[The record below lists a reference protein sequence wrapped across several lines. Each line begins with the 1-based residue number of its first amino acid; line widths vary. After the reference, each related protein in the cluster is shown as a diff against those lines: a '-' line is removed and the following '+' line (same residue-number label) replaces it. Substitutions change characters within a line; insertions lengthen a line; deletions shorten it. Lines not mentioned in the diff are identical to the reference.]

1 MKGKLKRY
9 LSGDGAVVC
18 AVLEGTEMCR
28 EMERIHKTSAVCTAA
43 LGRLSM
49 AASLIGYTL
58 KEPGDTVTVRLDGGG
73 PAGILL
79 AVADDLG
86 NVKSYAENKLVELPL
101 NAKGKLDVA
110 GAVGT
115 DGTIFVIK
123 DIGLKEPYSGQTAL
137 VSGEIAEDVTQYFA
151 ESEQIPSACGLGVL
165 VDPDLTVN
173 CAGGYLIQLLPFAPE
188 SDIVQLEANLKDVT
202 SVTDLLRAGMTADD
216 IAKKLLAGLN
226 PELLDESEPA
236 YACDCSRERT
246 ERMLRAL
253 DVQTL
258 RDMADE
264 MPEIEVCCHFCTNKY
279 VFTPEEVRRMAEDKE
294 RFAAENTAGSES

>member
-9 LSGDGAVVC
+9 LSADGAVVC

-58 KEPGDTVTVRLDGGG
+58 KNPGDTVTVRLDGGG

-86 NVKSYAENKLVELPL
+86 NVKSYVDQPVVELPL

-115 DGTIFVIK
+115 DGTLFVIK

-137 VSGEIAEDVTQYFA
+137 VSGEIAEDITQYFA
-151 ESEQIPSACGLGVL
+151 DSEQVPSACGLGVL
-165 VDPDLTVN
+165 VNPDKASLLSQAPQNLRSMASAAESSIDIDAVFSDMKTVY
-173 CAGGYLIQLLPFAPE
+173 GLFQQYGF
-188 SDIVQLEANLKDVT
+188 
-202 SVTDLLRAGMTADD
+202 MT
-216 IAKKLLAGLN
+216 
-226 PELLDESEPA
+226 EF
-236 YACDCSRERT
+236 
-246 ERMLRAL
+246 
-253 DVQTL
+253 
-258 RDMADE
+258 
-264 MPEIEVCCHFCTNKY
+264 H
-279 VFTPEEVRRMAEDKE
+279 VRRSFD
-294 RFAAENTAGSES
+294 

>member
-9 LSGDGAVVC
+9 LSEDGAVVC
-18 AVLEGTEMCR
+18 SVLDGTEMCR
-28 EMERIHKTSAVCTAA
+28 EMERIHKPSAVCTAA

-58 KEPGDTVTVRLDGGG
+58 KNAGDTVTVRLDGGG

-86 NVKSYAENKLVELPL
+86 NVKSYVEQPIVELPL

-151 ESEQIPSACGLGVL
+151 DSEQVPSACGLGVL
-165 VDPDLTVN
+165 VNPDLTVA

-188 SDIVQLEANLKDVT
+188 SDIAQLEENLKDIT
-202 SVTDLLRAGMTADD
+202 SVTDLMQSGMTADD
-216 IAKKLLAGLN
+216 IAQKLMAGLSA
-226 PELLDESEPA
+226 ELLDESEPE

-246 ERMLRAL
+246 ARMLCSL
-253 DVQTL
+253 DIPTL
-258 RDMADE
+258 QEMADE
-264 MPEIEVCCHFCTNKY
+264 MPEIEVCCHFCNEKY
-279 VFTPEEVRRMAEDKE
+279 VFTPDELREMIKKKEESAQD
-294 RFAAENTAGSES
+294 NG

>member
-9 LSGDGAVVC
+9 LSADGAVVC
-18 AVLEGTEMCR
+18 AVLDGTEMCR

-58 KEPGDTVTVRLDGGG
+58 KNPGDTVTVRIDGGG

-86 NVKSYAENKLVELPL
+86 NVKSYVDHPIVELPL

-115 DGTIFVIK
+115 DGTLFVIK

-137 VSGEIAEDVTQYFA
+137 VSGEIAEDITQYFA
-151 ESEQIPSACGLGVL
+151 DSEQIPSACGLGVL
-165 VDPDLTVN
+165 VNPDLTVAY
-173 CAGGYLIQLLPFAPE
+173 AGGYLIQLLPFAPE
-188 SDIVQLEANLKDVT
+188 SDIAQLEQNLADIT
-202 SVTDLLRAGMTADD
+202 SVTALMEQGMQAED
-216 IAKKLLAGLN
+216 IAQKLLNGLD
-226 PELLDESEPA
+226 PEPLDESEPA

-246 ERMLRAL
+246 ERMLRSL
-253 DVQTL
+253 DVPTL
-258 RDMADE
+258 REMAAE

-279 VFTPEEVRRMAEDKE
+279 VFTPAEVAAMADDKE
-294 RFAAENTAGSES
+294 KAAQQAE

>member
-1 MKGKLKRY
+1 MKGILKRY

-18 AVLEGTEMCR
+18 SVLDGTEMCR

-58 KEPGDTVTVRLDGGG
+58 KNPGDTVTVRLDGGG

-86 NVKSYAENKLVELPL
+86 NVKSYVDHPLVELPL

-115 DGTIFVIK
+115 DGTLFVIK
-123 DIGLKEPYSGQTAL
+123 DLGMKEPYSGQTAL

-151 ESEQIPSACGLGVL
+151 DSEQVPTACGLGVL
-165 VDPDLTVN
+165 VNPDLTVR
-173 CAGGYLIQLLPFAPE
+173 CAGGYLVQLLPFAPE
-188 SDIVQLEANLKDVT
+188 SDIAQLEENLKDVT
-202 SVTDLLRAGMTADD
+202 SVTELMQSGLDADA
-216 IAKKLLAGLN
+216 IAQKLMAGLN
-226 PELLDESEPA
+226 AEMLDESEPA

-246 ERMLRAL
+246 ARMLAAL
-253 DVQTL
+253 DVPTL
-258 RDMADE
+258 REMAAE
-264 MPEIEVCCHFCTNKY
+264 MPEIEVCCHFCTKKY
-279 VFTPEEVRRMAEDKE
+279 VFTPAEITAMANAKE
-294 RFAAENTAGSES
+294 QKDN

>member
-9 LSGDGAVVC
+9 LSADGAVVC
-18 AVLEGTEMCR
+18 AVLDGTEMCR
-28 EMERIHKTSAVCTAA
+28 EMERIHRTSAVCTAA

-58 KEPGDTVTVRLDGGG
+58 KNSGDTVTVRIDGGG
-73 PAGILL
+73 PAGVLL

-86 NVKSYAENKLVELPL
+86 NVKSYVDHPIIELPL

-115 DGTIFVIK
+115 DGTLFVIK

-137 VSGEIAEDVTQYFA
+137 VSGEIAEDITQYFA
-151 ESEQIPSACGLGVL
+151 VSEQIPSACGLGVL
-165 VDPDLTVN
+165 VNPDLSVA

-188 SDIVQLEANLKDVT
+188 SDIAQLEQNLAGIT
-202 SVTDLLRAGMTADD
+202 SVTALMEQGMQAED
-216 IAKKLLAGLN
+216 IAQKLMAGLN
-226 PELLDESEPA
+226 PEPLDESEPA
-236 YACDCSRERT
+236 YTCDCSRERT
-246 ERMLRAL
+246 ERMLRSL
-253 DVQTL
+253 DVSTL
-258 RDMADE
+258 REMAAE

-279 VFTPEEVRRMAEDKE
+279 IFTPAEVAAMADDKE
-294 RFAAENTAGSES
+294 KAAQNRAEES

>member
-123 DIGLKEPYSGQTAL
+123 DIGMKEPYSGQTAL

-264 MPEIEVCCHFCTNKY
+264 MPEIEVCCHFCNEKY
-279 VFTPEEVRRMAEDKE
+279 VFTPDELRQMIAEKE
-294 RFAAENTAGSES
+294 QAAPENDN

>member
-1 MKGKLKRY
+1 MKGILKRY

-18 AVLEGTEMCR
+18 SVLDGTEMCR

-58 KEPGDTVTVRLDGGG
+58 KNPGDTVTVRLDGGG

-86 NVKSYAENKLVELPL
+86 NVKSYVDHPVIELPL

-115 DGTIFVIK
+115 DGTLFVIK
-123 DIGLKEPYSGQTAL
+123 DLGMKEPYSGQTAL

-151 ESEQIPSACGLGVL
+151 DSEQVPTACGLGVL
-165 VDPDLTVN
+165 VNPDLTVR
-173 CAGGYLIQLLPFAPE
+173 CAGGYLVQLLPFAPE
-188 SDIVQLEANLKDVT
+188 SDIAQLEENLKDVT
-202 SVTDLLRAGMTADD
+202 SVTELMQSGLDADA
-216 IAKKLLAGLN
+216 IAQKLMAGLN
-226 PELLDESEPA
+226 AEMLDESEPA

-246 ERMLRAL
+246 ARMLAAL
-253 DVQTL
+253 DVPTL
-258 RDMADE
+258 REMAAE
-264 MPEIEVCCHFCTNKY
+264 MPEIEVCCHFCTKKY
-279 VFTPEEVRRMAEDKE
+279 VFTPAEITAMADAKE
-294 RFAAENTAGSES
+294 QKDN

>member
-1 MKGKLKRY
+1 MNGKLKRY
-9 LSGDGAVVC
+9 LSEDGAVVC

-58 KEPGDTVTVRLDGGG
+58 KNAGDTVTVRLDGGG

-86 NVKSYAENKLVELPL
+86 NVKSYVDQPVVELPL

-123 DIGLKEPYSGQTAL
+123 DSGLKEPYSGQTAL
-137 VSGEIAEDVTQYFA
+137 VSGEIAEDITQYFA
-151 ESEQIPSACGLGVL
+151 DSEQVPSACGLGVL
-165 VDPDLTVN
+165 VNPDLTVA

-188 SDIVQLEANLKDVT
+188 SDIAQLEENLKDVT
-202 SVTDLLRAGMTADD
+202 SVTDLLQSGMTPDD
-216 IAKKLLAGLN
+216 IAQKLMAGLGA
-226 PELLDESEPA
+226 ELLDESEPV

-246 ERMLRAL
+246 AKMLRSL
-253 DVQTL
+253 DIPTL
-258 RDMADE
+258 REMADE
-264 MPEIEVCCHFCTNKY
+264 MPEIEVCCHFCNEKY
-279 VFTPEEVRRMAEDKE
+279 VFTPDELRQMIAEKE
-294 RFAAENTAGSES
+294 QASPVDES

>member
-9 LSGDGAVVC
+9 LSADGAVVC
-18 AVLEGTEMCR
+18 AVLDGTAMCR
-28 EMERIHKTSAVCTAA
+28 EMERIHQTSAVCTAA

-58 KEPGDTVTVRLDGGG
+58 KNAGDTVTVRLDGGG

-86 NVKSYAENKLVELPL
+86 NVKSYVDQPVVELPL

-115 DGTIFVIK
+115 DGTLFVIK

-151 ESEQIPSACGLGVL
+151 DSEQVPSACGLGVL
-165 VDPDLTVN
+165 VAPDLSVV

-188 SDIVQLEANLKDVT
+188 SDIAQLEENLKDVT
-202 SVTDLLRAGMTADD
+202 SVTDLMQNGMTPDD
-216 IAKKLLAGLN
+216 IAQKLMRGLDA
-226 PELLDESEPA
+226 ELLDESEPM

-246 ERMLRAL
+246 EKMLRAL
-253 DVQTL
+253 DAPTL
-258 RDMADE
+258 REMAEE
-264 MPEIEVCCHFCTNKY
+264 MPEIEVCCHFCTKKY
-279 VFTPEEVRRMAEDKE
+279 VFTPAEVMQMAVDKE
-294 RFAAENTAGSES
+294 NAAKQDDTES

>member
-18 AVLEGTEMCR
+18 AVLDGTEMCR

-101 NAKGKLDVA
+101 NDRGKLDVA

-151 ESEQIPSACGLGVL
+151 ESEQIPTACGLGVL
-165 VDPDLTVN
+165 VDPDLTVS
-173 CAGGYLIQLLPFAPE
+173 CAGGYLIQLLPFASE
-188 SDIVQLEANLKDVT
+188 SDIAQLEQNLKDIT
-202 SVTDLLRAGMTADD
+202 GVTDLLRSGMTADD
-216 IAKKLLAGLN
+216 IAQKLMNGLD
-226 PELLDESEPA
+226 PALLDESEPA

-258 RDMADE
+258 RDMAAE
-264 MPEIEVCCHFCTNKY
+264 MPEIEVCCHFCNNKY
-279 VFTPEEVRRMAEDKE
+279 VFTPAEILQMAEDKE
-294 RFAAENTAGSES
+294 RRKTAESENE